1 MKHLRN
7 SSVTLRSYLCSRF
20 LINLFMIMDKAKAI
34 KIQRWYD
41 YIRLTVILVFIGLLI
56 YLTL

>member
-7 SSVTLRSYLCSRF
+7 SSVTLRSYLCNRF